1 MRLQRHAAQ
10 RVQTVHLEPCAKSL
24 SLFLQVLIIRPGA
37 PDHGAAGAPLLV
49 LLIIRLLFIIRPR
62 AECYIRYNYEFWVFI
77 LMQKFQDG
85 DAKNLLLE
93 NEDTLV
99 EFDRGAGT

>member
-1 MRLQRHAAQ
+1 MVELLQILYKIKDE
-10 RVQTVHLEPCAKSL
+10 VV
-24 SLFLQVLIIRPGA
+24 IG
-37 PDHGAAGAPLLV
+37 
-49 LLIIRLLFIIRPR
+49 
-62 AECYIRYNYEFWVFI
+62 YNYEFWVFI

>member
-1 MRLQRHAAQ
+1 MKKLNNAAQ
-10 RVQTVHLEPCAKSL
+10 Q
-24 SLFLQVLIIRPGA
+24 
-37 PDHGAAGAPLLV
+37 
-49 LLIIRLLFIIRPR
+49 
-62 AECYIRYNYEFWVFI
+62 CYIRYNYEFWVFI

-99 EFDRGAGT
+99 EFDRGAGTRFLYVRRSTKLRWI

>member
-1 MRLQRHAAQ
+1 MLDCRSLGFLPACRARAQ
-10 RVQTVHLEPCAKSL
+10 ALL
-24 SLFLQVLIIRPGA
+24 LIIRVLFIIRP
-37 PDHGAAGAPLLV
+37 GAAGAPLLV